1 MTPKPVYIVLFVLFF
16 NLHQDVLSQNI
27 NPRYNFKHLNV
38 QTGLAQN
45 IVYHFLHDSRGH
57 MWLGTRNGL
66 TLFDGTHTINF
77 LNDDQNE
84 KSIAGNF
91 ITRILE
97 DRQDQVWIG
106 TDVGLSRYNKND
118 NSFSNFNLSPSK
130 DRMEAAF
137 CVPLGFGEGNDLW
150 LLETK
155 SKTIK
160 IFNTE
165 SLAISILTETPAVD
179 GTLWY
184 DSVAHTHHVW
194 TYLSTGTIHY
204 IFRNKTLLKKETFF
218 SGENENLNEPIL
230 QVVHVLPKNDSVIW
244 LSSTDGLYELN
255 ANNHKYVQYANGKS
269 PLIKEIRF
277 TAASPSGILWVATGN
292 NGIYTFNPI
301 TGEFSDNFRNYRLD
315 PFSICSNN
323 IVSLYFDRVG
333 NIWCGSYGEGISY
346 TYVEKNYFQKSLS
359 RYDLE
364 KWNGNNNVRWI
375 GYDKANNLWCI
386 INNESGLWKLDNER
400 HILEHREP
408 IPENGKN
415 FYGRFDKLLFN
426 GKQHA
431 LCIGQQGLFQYDL
444 ASNRI
449 QKLKYAFFSDDL
461 FGSNWVQ
468 DIIRL
473 RDQSFLFSTFS
484 GLYRIESIHGKY
496 VIQPFS
502 ELNKKSNIH
511 FASLH
516 QDELGTI
523 YVKDGGDQLYILK
536 RSKEQSPYRLIHTF
550 HFLPQVSWFYNEPE
564 SNSILLA
571 TNFGLYRLSRNDN
584 SLSKVNLETPPPFL
598 SISCILKTDNKLWLF
613 GEKGLFCFDEK
624 TKRART
630 FTTED
635 GLPANE
641 FNLSALYYFEG
652 LCIAGTT
659 NGMVSF
665 FPEKLRDKIHSPIVT
680 ITNIFINDS
689 VQGSYPNPGEQNTI
703 TLSHRQNT
711 FSFEFAP
718 IAFQNADECTFEY
731 ILHGYDPQ
739 WIRGGHSR
747 STRYSKIP
755 PGQYIFQIRAI
766 DPNGMV
772 SPYEKNLKIEISKA
786 FWQTN
791 IFKIAVLFVILI
803 LSWLI
808 IKWYL
813 QRRIRMHRL
822 EFEKQ
827 QAIEKERTRIAT
839 DMHDDLGAGLSRIN
853 FLSETIGIK
862 KQQQLPIEEEISKIR
877 EYSHDMIDKMG
888 EIVWALNEK
897 NDSLSDLLSYTRAYA
912 ADYLIQN
919 GITCKINIQ
928 EPIPDL
934 FVSGEF
940 RRNIFLSVKEALH
953 NIVKH
958 ARAENVNIDI
968 TADDQLDILIRDDGI
983 GFDKKNVRPFSNG
996 IGNMEKRMN
1005 EIQGSFKITITPGTA
1020 ILLTAPL
1027 P

>member
-16 NLHQDVLSQNI
+16 SLNLDLPAQNK

-57 MWLGTRNGL
+57 MWIGTRNGL
-66 TLFDGTHTINF
+66 TLFDGTRTINF

-97 DRQDQVWIG
+97 DQQNQVWIG

-130 DRMEAAF
+130 EGKQAAF
-137 CVPLGFGEGNDLW
+137 CVPLGFGEENDLW
-150 LLETK
+150 LLETE

-160 IFNTE
+160 IFNTR
-165 SLAISILTETPAVD
+165 SFAISILTETPAVD
-179 GTLWY
+179 GTLLY
-184 DSVAHTHHVW
+184 DSVTHTHHVW

-204 IFRNKTLLKKETFF
+204 VFKNKILVKKETFF
-218 SGENENLNEPIL
+218 SGENKTLKEPIL
-230 QVVHVLPKNDSVIW
+230 QVVHVLPMNDSVTW
-244 LSSTDGLYELN
+244 VSSTDGLYELN
-255 ANNHKYVQYANGKS
+255 ANNHKYVQYAKGKS
-269 PLIKEIRF
+269 QTIKEIRYA
-277 TAASPSGILWVATGN
+277 AASPSGILWVATGN
-292 NGIYTFNPI
+292 NGIYTFNPL
-301 TGEFSDNFRNYRLD
+301 TGKFSDNFRNYRLD
-315 PFSICSNN
+315 PFSVCSNN

-333 NIWCGSYGEGISY
+333 NVWCGSYGEGISY
-346 TYVEKNYFQKSLS
+346 TSVENNYFQKSLS
-359 RYDLE
+359 RNELE
-364 KWNGNNNVRWI
+364 KWNGNNNVSWI
-375 GYDKANNLWCI
+375 GYDNASNLWCI
-386 INNESGLWKLDNER
+386 VNNESGLWKLDNER

-408 IPENGKN
+408 VLENGKN
-415 FYGRFDKLLFN
+415 FYGRFDKLLFD

-449 QKLKYAFFSDDL
+449 QKLKYAFFSEDL

-484 GLYRIESIHGKY
+484 GLYRIESIDGKY

-502 ELNKKSNIH
+502 ELNKKSDIH

-523 YVKDGGDQLYILK
+523 YVKDGGDQLYIVK
-536 RSKEQSPYRLIHTF
+536 RSNEQSPYRVIHNF
-550 HFLPQVSWFYNEPE
+550 QFLPQVSWFYNEPE

-571 TNFGLYRLSRNDN
+571 TNFGLYRLSRKDN
-584 SLSKVNLETPPPFL
+584 ILNKVNLETPPPFL

-613 GEKGLFCFDEK
+613 GEKGLFCYDEK

-641 FNLSALYYFEG
+641 FNLSALYYNQG

-659 NGMVSF
+659 NGLVSF
-665 FPEKLRDKIHSPIVT
+665 YPEKLQDKIHSPIVT

-689 VQGSYPNPGEQNTI
+689 VQGSYHNPGEQNTI

-731 ILHGYDPQ
+731 ILNGYDPQ

-766 DPNGMV
+766 DPNGLV
-772 SPYEKNLKIEISKA
+772 SPYEKNLRIEISKA

-791 IFKIAVLFVILI
+791 LFRIAVLLVILL

-813 QRRIRMHRL
+813 QRRIRQHRL

-912 ADYLIQN
+912 ADYLLQN

-968 TADDQLDILIRDDGI
+968 TADRNLDILIKDDGI
-983 GFDKKNVRPFSNG
+983 GYDKKNARPFSNG

-1005 EIQGSFKITITPGTA
+1005 DIQGSLKITIRDGTA
-1020 ILLTAPL
+1020 ILLKVPL
-1027 P
+1027 A